1 MSKAI
6 EARLLDT
13 IIHEAQPHV
22 KGLVEKME
30 SGAGA
35 EELIEAVHELSQS
48 CFAPVLEAVLETAR
62 EEVEQAPVCADCGQ
76 RLRNK
81 GVQRRGML
89 TPLGHVHWRRRY
101 YYCEGCRQGHYPLDE
116 YLGIEA
122 GQFTARYQEG
132 MAMLGSCL
140 PFAQAAALFTKLTG
154 VSVSD
159 RELNRTTEEH
169 GARLTAQRLKQQQHW
184 LDKGPEPKKPQP
196 DAAWGVS
203 LDAAKVRFR
212 DGWHEVH
219 VGVVFPLKDSGSGD
233 GRAAR
238 GSPSSYVAEVGKQ
251 AQAGEQLY
259 AEAIRRRIDPGTE
272 RVVCIADG
280 ASGNWTQF
288 AQHFGQRVE
297 ILDWYHAT
305 QHLWKAASG
314 VWGEGT
320 PEADEWEKELEKVLW
335 EGQPETVLSK
345 LCEAAHLP
353 GGKAAAEQC
362 HYFDS
367 HGSRMAYDEYREA
380 GYPIGSGTVESGCKQ
395 VIIARACQ
403 AGMSWKQDRLQSVLS
418 LRAELISDRWD
429 EAWSLAHPLAA

>member
-1 MSKAI
+1 MSKAT
-6 EARLLDT
+6 EAHLLDT
-13 IIHEAQPHV
+13 IIHAAQQHV
-22 KGLVEKME
+22 KQLVAKME

-35 EELIEAVHELSQS
+35 EELIEAVHELSQT
-48 CFAPVLEAVLETAR
+48 CFAPVLEAVLENAR
-62 EEVEQAPVCADCGQ
+62 EEVEHAPVCADCGQ

-81 GVQRRGML
+81 GVQSRGML

-116 YLGIEA
+116 HLGIEA

-154 VSVSD
+154 VSVSG

-169 GARLTAQRLKQQQHW
+169 GARLTAQRHKQQQHW
-184 LDKGPEPKKPQP
+184 LDKGPEPKKPHP
-196 DAAWGVS
+196 GVAWGVS

-219 VGVVFPLKDSGSGD
+219 VGVVFPLEETPGP
-233 GRAAR
+233 GRR
-238 GSPSSYVAEVGKQ
+238 RSSYVAEVGKQ

-259 AEAIRRRIDPGTE
+259 AEAIRRGIDPGTE

-297 ILDWYHAT
+297 ILDWYHAA
-305 QHLWKAASG
+305 QHLWEAANG

-320 PEADEWEKELEKVLW
+320 PEAHEWEQELEHILW
-335 EGQPETVLSK
+335 EGQPETVLSR
-345 LCEAAHLP
+345 LCEAADLP
-353 GGKAAAEQC
+353 GGKAAADQR
-362 HYFDS
+362 HYFES
-367 HGSRMAYDEYREA
+367 HGSRMAYADYRGA
-380 GYPIGSGTVESGCKQ
+380 GYPIGSGIVESACKQ

-403 AGMSWKQDRLQSVLS
+403 AGMSWKQDHLQSVLS
-418 LRAELISDRWD
+418 LRAELLSDRWE
-429 EAWSLAHPLAA
+429 EAWALAHPLAA